1 MYFGILEGI
10 RNEYILLSFPKFRI
24 IIAYFKL
31 VINIQKPQ
39 YLQSLQYHI
48 NIEFLGPD
56 ELVMVYPRA
65 QTYDICSL
73 FGEGARTQCLGN

>member
-31 VINIQKPQ
+31 VINTQKSQ

-56 ELVMVYPRA
+56 ESVMAYPRA
-65 QTYDICSL
+65 QTHDVRGL
-73 FGEGARTQCLGN
+73 FGEGART

>member
-1 MYFGILEGI
+1 MYFGIFEGI
-10 RNEYILLSFPKFRI
+10 CIKYILLSFPKFRI
-24 IIAYFKL
+24 IIVYFKL

-39 YLQSLQYHI
+39 YLQSLQYYI

-56 ELVMVYPRA
+56 ELVIVYPRA
-65 QTYDICSL
+65 QTHNVRGL